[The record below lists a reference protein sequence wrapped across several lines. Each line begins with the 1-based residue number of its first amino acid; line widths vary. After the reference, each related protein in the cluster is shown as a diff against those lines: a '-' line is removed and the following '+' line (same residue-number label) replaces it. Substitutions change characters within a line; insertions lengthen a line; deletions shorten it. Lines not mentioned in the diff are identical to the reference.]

1 MWELRLVNLFM
12 LVAEEDPRNLEKVED
27 PRNLE
32 NQEKAENLGY
42 IVDKFNIKNCV
53 IFYII

>member
-1 MWELRLVNLFM
+1 M
-12 LVAEEDPRNLEKVED
+12 LVAEEDLRNQEKAED

-32 NQEKAENLGY
+32 NQEKAENLGDT
-42 IVDKFNIKNCV
+42 VDKFNIKNCV